1 MWHLFWAIISENE
14 NTVKVT
20 KMKKLSIF
28 TILIVTTIILS
39 SCDVNDSY
47 YNDYTAPSPP
57 SGIEVL
63 NGDNRVDISWDRNRE
78 SDVAGYNVYYN
89 YTYEGKYTL
98 IGSTS
103 GTYFADVEAVNGN
116 KYYYAVAAYDYNGNE
131 SELSYDVIYSTPRP
145 EGYNQAVFD
154 YIRFPNN
161 SGYTFTTYST
171 VPYDA
176 QDVDFFF
183 ELYQGTG
190 YIRVYD
196 DTDIQDMGSTSDI
209 YDIPYAPSSGW
220 AVNKEEIAQ
229 IGHTYVIWT
238 WDNHYAKIRVKSIT
252 ADRVVFDWAFQLV
265 QGEPQLKPVVIT
277 GERKLNKLQLA
288 R

>member
-1 MWHLFWAIISENE
+1 
-14 NTVKVT
+14 
-20 KMKKLSIF
+20 MKKLSTLAVLIL
-28 TILIVTTIILS
+28 TTLILI
-39 SCDVNDSY
+39 SCDVSDSY
-47 YNDYTAPSPP
+47 YDDYTAPAPP

-63 NGDNRVDISWDRNRE
+63 NGDNRVDISWNPNRE
-78 SDVAGYNVYYN
+78 SDIAGYNVYYN

-145 EGYNQAVFD
+145 EGYNQAIFD

-196 DTDIQDMGSTSDI
+196 DTDIQDMGPTSDI
-209 YDIPYAPSSGW
+209 YDIPYAPQSGW
-220 AVNKEEIAQ
+220 VFQEYIEAYA
-229 IGHTYVIWT
+229 GHTYVIRT
-238 WDNHYAKIRVKSIT
+238 IENKFAKIRIDQIN
-252 ADRVVFDWAFQLV
+252 ADGIVFDWAFQTV
-265 QGEPQLKPVVIT
+265 PGEPQLKPVLRG
-277 GERKLNKLQLA
+277 GERNSDKLQLA